1 MPKFDLGRV
10 VGPQGPQG
18 IQGSVG
24 PKGEQGIQG
33 PAGPQGEQGIQGPQ
47 GPKGDTGP
55 QGLKGDKG
63 DTGDTGPQGP
73 QGEIGPRGPQGETG
87 LQGVA
92 GPQGATGPQGEQ
104 GIQGIQGPT
113 GPKGDTGPQGAQGI
127 QGEKGDK
134 GDKGDQ
140 GERGYPATVN
150 GVAANSSGNI
160 VLTPEIIGAETVGHA
175 AKHASGGSD
184 AITPASI
191 GAQVDLGVA
200 SVSALATALG
210 VGPSLKIAAGNYD
223 GSSTAGE
230 TDGLIEA
237 SKTIKIGFTPKA
249 VFVIRRDGVLTETTA
264 VGRKN
269 TYGGLAVTGVPA
281 YSGANYIEIVTNG
294 FVVSNYW
301 TSSDSNKVCCNLY
314 EKTYNYIA
322 IG

>member
-63 DTGDTGPQGP
+63 DTGETGPQGP

-200 SVSALATALG
+200 SVAALATALG
-210 VGPSLKIAAGNYD
+210 IGSSLKIAV
-223 GSSTAGE
+223 GSYTG
-230 TDGLIEA
+230 DA
-237 SKTIKIGFTPKA
+237 SSNSVTTPKSISLTFTPKA
-249 VFVIRRDGVLTETTA
+249 VFVLVKNGLMIQTNA
-264 VGRKN
+264 VGTTFN
-269 TYGGLAVTGVPA
+269 YGGLAVTGSPA
-281 YSGANYIEIVTNG
+281 NDGAGDFIKIVTNG
-294 FVVSNYW
+294 FTVAN
-301 TSSDSNKVCCNLY
+301 TTGKGCCNMNT
-314 EKTYNYIA
+314 TYNYIA